1 MRSVSDRWCGYER
14 WIDKKGETQGGTC
27 HNDKPG
33 LDSEKV

>member
-1 MRSVSDRWCGYER
+1 MRSVIYEGGADM
-14 WIDKKGETQGGTC
+14 IDKKGETQGGTC